1 MRDARHKTSWAGRV
15 VLSMPSFAYGRI
27 ARDRLFRGALS
38 PGVSMTP
45 PPMIQPHPIHKNAA
59 KPAISF
65 ANERY
70 QT

>member
-1 MRDARHKTSWAGRV
+1 
-15 VLSMPSFAYGRI
+15 MPSFAYGRI